1 MNKLN
6 ELRQKRAEKIASMRT
21 LTDSDAMT
29 DEQAAQFDAL
39 QADVDKL
46 DSDITRLEKVDELER
61 SAAQPATR
69 ASKPGAPM
77 VNRSKPGETEA
88 SAVAHYVRTG
98 DYGAV
103 RELRASNDTDMNI
116 GTPADGGYSVPTGHY
131 NNIIAKRDAGML
143 ANVLGVMRIPGSGT
157 TTNVPVDNG
166 TANVFVSTNE
176 AANFDRDAPVL
187 GQAAMTLV
195 KYTKKIQLS
204 LEVLQDEDSRL
215 LQFVENYV
223 GRAMALTHNALLVT
237 EALANGTSV
246 NLAAAAAATTTDV
259 QTLVYTIKGEYG
271 DNAQWVMKRATEGSY
286 RKLTTT
292 DWAYAP
298 MPSGDPAVPTLWG
311 YPVRWSDSVAAIGAG
326 NKSLIFGNFEYMGL
340 YESPSITFLRDPYG
354 AANSGQVNLYYY
366 FRAVYKVLLA
376 EAILYGKHPTA

>member
-6 ELRQKRAEKIASMRT
+6 ELRQKRAEKIAAMRS
-21 LTDSDAMT
+21 LTEGDAMT
-29 DEQAAQFDAL
+29 EEQSKQFDGL

-46 DSDITRLEKVDELER
+46 DADIARLEKVEELER

-69 ASKPGAPM
+69 ASKPGAPA
-77 VNRSKPGETEA
+77 VNKTKPGETEA

-103 RELRASNDTDMNI
+103 RELRASNDTDMNV
-116 GTPADGGYSVPTGHY
+116 GTVADGGYAVPTGHY
-131 NNIIAKRDAGML
+131 QNIIAKRDAGML

-176 AANFDRDAPVL
+176 AAAFDRDAPVL

-223 GRAMALTHNALLVT
+223 GRAMALTHNSLLVT
-237 EALANGTSV
+237 EALASGTSV

-259 QTLVYTIKGEYG
+259 QTLIYTLKGEYG
-271 DNAQWVMKRATEGSY
+271 DGASWVMKRATEGSY

-292 DWAYAP
+292 DWAFAP
-298 MPSGDPAVPTLWG
+298 MPAGDPAVPTLWG

-354 AANSGQVNLYYY
+354 DAATGQINLFYY